1 MGTLLGLCSAF
12 WRLPLAGP
20 SIHRSMACSRLL
32 QRYSSQ
38 ARTYHRP
45 HVSISAGFPRGL
57 GFLRN
62 PPTVAYAVDTCSW
75 LSTTRG
81 YSVPHHRLSLC
92 LGPHSSPGFSGVSLS
107 RLQTHSALILAVLAV
122 ADNPRRLLPPP
133 DDSTMGSSACP
144 CTALLGG
151 ILSRILSD
159 RLLSPLGGLMV
170 SRYRRGYALT
180 LTPEGQ
186 ELHLHGGEVIKDPM
200 ILTLSP
206 LSSGGEGSFR
216 ETDRT
221 YNRWFIVTSGV
232 EIPYYSNR
240 DGND

>member
-1 MGTLLGLCSAF
+1 
-12 WRLPLAGP
+12 
-20 SIHRSMACSRLL
+20 
-32 QRYSSQ
+32 
-38 ARTYHRP
+38 
-45 HVSISAGFPRGL
+45 
-57 GFLRN
+57 
-62 PPTVAYAVDTCSW
+62 
-75 LSTTRG
+75 
-81 YSVPHHRLSLC
+81 
-92 LGPHSSPGFSGVSLS
+92 
-107 RLQTHSALILAVLAV
+107 
-122 ADNPRRLLPPP
+122 
-133 DDSTMGSSACP
+133 
-144 CTALLGG
+144 
-151 ILSRILSD
+151 
-159 RLLSPLGGLMV
+159 
-170 SRYRRGYALT
+170 